1 MPTTKVES
9 TDPALEAQ
17 VFWLRYRR
25 EIAALLV
32 IAIIALTA
40 FIGYRLYHDRREMA
54 ASAMMASAKTAV
66 DYQEV
71 INRYNDTSAAAAAYL
86 LLADAQRK
94 DGKFADANNTL
105 QTFITKFP
113 EHELVSTARMATA
126 ANLESLGK
134 QDDALAM
141 YQVIGSLNAGS
152 FNAPHALLAQAQ
164 ILEAKNRVEE
174 ARRVC
179 ETIMTK
185 YRDSYAALEAAR
197 VLRTLKPAAPQTS
210 SMGTPPVS
218 ASPAAPTPTQAASAP
233 AKP

>member
-1 MPTTKVES
+1 
-9 TDPALEAQ
+9 
-17 VFWLRYRR
+17 
-25 EIAALLV
+25 
-32 IAIIALTA
+32 
-40 FIGYRLYHDRREMA
+40 MA

-105 QTFITKFP
+105 QTFIAKFP

>member
-1 MPTTKVES
+1 
-9 TDPALEAQ
+9 
-17 VFWLRYRR
+17 
-25 EIAALLV
+25 
-32 IAIIALTA
+32 
-40 FIGYRLYHDRREMA
+40 
-54 ASAMMASAKTAV
+54 
-66 DYQEV
+66 
-71 INRYNDTSAAAAAYL
+71 
-86 LLADAQRK
+86 
-94 DGKFADANNTL
+94 
-105 QTFITKFP
+105 
-113 EHELVSTARMATA
+113 MATA

-152 FNAPHALLAQAQ
+152 FNAPQALLAQAQ

-218 ASPAAPTPTQAASAP
+218 AAPTPTQAASAP